1 MADQKTVYLNL
12 RPQNWVKQQQQR
24 WLWRSEFPTWGLI
37 VAIYAGWFW
46 VLALHK
52 TLGLLLTTL
61 ILIWFTAWY
70 MSLQHELIH
79 GHPTR
84 YRWLNQLF

>member
-1 MADQKTVYLNL
+1 MADKKTVYLNL
-12 RPQNWVKQQQQR
+12 RQQVWVKQQQER
-24 WLWRSEFPTWGLI
+24 WLWRSELPTWGLI
-37 VAIYAGWFW
+37 VAIYAGWFG
-46 VLALHK
+46 VFALHK

-84 YRWLNQLF
+84 YR